1 MEKLNSY
8 TPTYLRIT
16 LALLFI
22 FIGINKLMDPTGI
35 TGMLTGLG
43 FPLASFFAW
52 VLLLSEII
60 FGLALLVGWKIRI
73 AVWPLFFILLVA
85 TLLIHIKAAFADFSN
100 VPIVMNLL
108 WHLIGMSGLMLLRE
122 TGPGK
127 LSMK

>member
-1 MEKLNSY
+1 MVKINSY
-8 TPTYLRIT
+8 TPTYLRIS

-22 FIGINKLMDPTGI
+22 FLGIDKLMDPSGI
-35 TGMLTGLG
+35 TGMLSGLG

-85 TLLIHIKAAFADFSN
+85 TLLIHIRAVDLSN
-100 VPIVMNLL
+100 VATVMTLL